1 MHDPEAAQLQRV
13 LHFFDEPHAA
23 TEVRAVGPARDP
35 GESARDPGE
44 PAPQSSASSGHAGA
58 LWTEARSGMRGTVP
72 PPPMRA
78 PSRTAQLP
86 LAARRAL
93 GGLLPTLDD
102 PELRDLLVQVRDG
115 TGGLWLDRGGQTQR
129 VPGWRTTPQAVHRL
143 ATALV
148 AAGGR
153 HLDELVPAAD
163 VRLGDGIRVHAVLPP
178 VAVAGTS
185 VSIRVPRLVP
195 LTFGD
200 AVAGGLCRVETADRL
215 RAVVHARKNLL
226 ITGGTGTGKTTLL
239 AALMDLVEPHERI
252 VTIEDLAELRLRH
265 PHVVALEARQA
276 SSEGVGQVGL
286 AELVREALRM
296 RPDRVVL
303 GECRGAEIATLLTAF
318 NTGHDG
324 GAGTLHASSLAE
336 VPARIEA
343 LGALA
348 GMTSAALG
356 RQAAA
361 GLDLVIHLSRVGGAP
376 RITGVGRLR
385 HDPRHG
391 LAIEAGP
398 C

>member
-1 MHDPEAAQLQRV
+1 MTAEHDSRVSGPRGIAPGSGAAPGSGVVPQRTHV
-13 LHFFDEPHAA
+13 PDY
-23 TEVRAVGPARDP
+23 VW
-35 GESARDPGE
+35 
-44 PAPQSSASSGHAGA
+44 GA
-58 LWTEARSGMRGTVP
+58 HGVP
-72 PPPMRA
+72 PPPVPSRA
-78 PSRTAQLP
+78 VPPAPVGSRTAQLP

-93 GGLLPTLDD
+93 GGLLPVLDD

-115 TGGLWLDRGGQTQR
+115 TGTLWLDRGGQTQR
-129 VPGWRTTPQAVHRL
+129 VPGWQATPHAVHQL
-143 ATALV
+143 ATSLV

-185 VSIRVPRLVP
+185 VSIRVPRLEP
-195 LTFGD
+195 LGFPEL
-200 AVAGGLCRVETADRL
+200 VASGLCREDTAARL
-215 RAVVHARKNLL
+215 RAVVRARKNLL

-239 AALMDLVEPHERI
+239 AALMDLAAPHERI
-252 VTIEDLAELRLRH
+252 VTIEDVAELRLQH
-265 PHVVALEARQA
+265 PHVVALEGRQA
-276 SSEGVGQVGL
+276 SSEGVGEVGVG
-286 AELVREALRM
+286 ELLREALRM

-303 GECRGAEIATLLTAF
+303 GECRGPEIATLFTAF

-336 VPARIEA
+336 VPARLEA

-348 GMTSAALG
+348 GMTPAALG

-361 GLDLVIHLSRVGGAP
+361 GLDLVVHLSRVAGLP

-385 HDPRHG
+385 HDGRHG
-391 LAIEAGP
+391 LAIEVGQ